1 MKKTTDVPMRILWAV
16 INLMA
21 QTSRSRYTFIVP
33 ISSRFPRNSNR
44 RARRDHVHGS
54 DSYQQGTPDAPQ
66 PIGPYEQAIKANG
79 FVYAAGQIA
88 LVPESGELVAGG
100 VGEQARQVLDNVT
113 AVLEAAGTS
122 WDRAVKTTIYLN
134 DMADFAAV
142 NAIYESY
149 LGSGKPARTTVAVAG
164 LPKGALVEVDVVA
177 PWREPPYPDPPS
189 VPEEKEPWGCRRG

>member
-1 MKKTTDVPMRILWAV
+1 MSMEV
-16 INLMA
+16 IH
-21 QTSRSRYTFIVP
+21 T
-33 ISSRFPRNSNR
+33 NR
-44 RARRDHVHGS
+44 A
-54 DSYQQGTPDAPQ
+54 PDA
-66 PIGPYEQAIKANG
+66 IGPYEQAIKANG
-79 FVYAAGQIA
+79 FVYTAGQIA
-88 LVPESGELVAGG
+88 LVPGSGELVAGG
-100 VGEQARQVLDNVT
+100 VEEQARQVLDNVT

-177 PWREPPYPDPPS
+177 LA
-189 VPEEKEPWGCRRG
+189 